1 MGIKGQTV
9 YVLIIEG
16 QYPGNNSNPEVFA
29 SNADAT
35 ARKTELE
42 AIREGVEGH
51 WSHQVHWCYVEEMTI
66 Q

>member
-1 MGIKGQTV
+1 MELKGQTIF
-9 YVLIIEG
+9 VLIIEG
-16 QYPGNNSNPEVFA
+16 QYPGNASLPEVFA
-29 SNADAT
+29 NEANAI